1 MWRSGGLEPGVPFQ
15 KASHHMDIQRKDAG
29 RKRLIRRLIY
39 VAVLV
44 ITVPLVTW
52 GLSRLKPAAPTV
64 ERATVWVDTVKRGPM
79 VRQVRGLGTLVAED
93 IMIIPAET
101 DGRVEKRL
109 MLPGVN
115 VQPSTPIMVLTNPD
129 LEVAMNDYEWQVKQ
143 AKANTEDLRVK
154 LESQTIDQRSL
165 VTRTESEYNQA
176 SLTLDRDRQLLKLNL
191 KSDLEVRLS
200 QAKFEELASRLENE
214 KKRLEILGQSIKAQM
229 DASKVQIEKLQ
240 AQYDLKKKQVDQ
252 LTVRAG
258 TTGVLQELKVEVGQR
273 VAAGTALA
281 RVAQPWKLKA
291 ELKIPETQAKD
302 IRFGQIAQID
312 TRNGIIPGKVMRID
326 PAAVNG
332 TVTVDV
338 KLEGA
343 LPDGARPDLSVDGV
357 IELERLA
364 DVVYVGRPVFGQPN
378 SQITLFK
385 LEEDGKGANRIP
397 VKLGRTSVN
406 TIEIVEGLR
415 VGDQVVL
422 SDMSAWDAQNR
433 IRLN

>member
-1 MWRSGGLEPGVPFQ
+1 
-15 KASHHMDIQRKDAG
+15 MDIQRKDAG

-39 VAVLV
+39 IAVLG
-44 ITVPLVTW
+44 ITIPLITW

-64 ERATVWVDTVKRGPM
+64 ERGTVWVDTVKRGPM

-93 IMIIPAET
+93 ILVIPAET

-109 MLPGVN
+109 MLPGVD
-115 VQPSTPIMVLTNPD
+115 VKPETPIMVLTNPD
-129 LEVAMNDYEWQVKQ
+129 LEVQMNDYEWQVKQ
-143 AKANTEDLRVK
+143 AKANYEDLRVR
-154 LESQTIDQRSL
+154 LESQQIDQQSL
-165 VTRTESEYNQA
+165 VTKTDSEFEQA
-176 SLTLDRDRQLLKLNL
+176 KLTLDRDRQLLKLNL

-200 QAKFEELASRLENE
+200 EAKYDELVTRLANE
-214 KKRLEILGQSIKAQM
+214 KKRLSILGESIKAQL
-229 DASKVQIEKLQ
+229 DAAKVQIEKLQ
-240 AQYDLKKKQVDQ
+240 AQYELKKKQVAM

-258 TTGVLQELKVEVGQR
+258 TVGMLQQLSVEVGQR
-273 VAAGTALA
+273 VTAGTALA
-281 RVAQPWKLKA
+281 RVSQPWKLKA

-302 IRFGQIAQID
+302 IQIGQEAQVD

-338 KLEGA
+338 KLMGD
-343 LPDGARPDLSVDGV
+343 LPQGARQDLSVDGV

-385 LEEDGKGANRIP
+385 LEPDGKGADRVP

-415 VGDQVVL
+415 VGDQVIL

>member
-1 MWRSGGLEPGVPFQ
+1 
-15 KASHHMDIQRKDAG
+15 MDIQRKDAG

-39 VAVLV
+39 VAVLIIAV
-44 ITVPLVTW
+44 VSISF
-52 GLSRLKPAAPTV
+52 GLARLKPAAPTV
-64 ERATVWVDTVKRGPM
+64 ERATVWIDTVKRGPM

-93 IMIIPAET
+93 ILIIPAET

-115 VQPSTPIMVLTNPD
+115 VKADTPIMVLTNPD

-143 AKANTEDLRVK
+143 AQANLEDLRVR
-154 LESQTIDQRSL
+154 LLSQQIDQRSL
-165 VTRTESEYNQA
+165 VTKTDSEFNQA
-176 SLTLDRDRQLLKLNL
+176 KLTLDRDRQLLKLNL

-200 QAKFEELASRLENE
+200 EAKYDELVSRLENE
-214 KKRLEILGQSIKAQM
+214 KQRLNILAESIKAQM
-229 DASKVQIEKLQ
+229 DSQKVQVEKLQ
-240 AQYDLKKKQVDQ
+240 AQYELKKKQFSQ

-258 TTGVLQELKVEVGQR
+258 TIGMLQQLSVEVGQR
-273 VAAGTALA
+273 VTAGTALA
-281 RVAQPWKLKA
+281 RVSQPWKLKA

-302 IRFGQIAQID
+302 IQFGQIAQID
-312 TRNGIIPGKVMRID
+312 ARTGTLIPGVVMRID

-338 KLEGA
+338 KLQGD
-343 LPDGARPDLSVDGV
+343 LPQGARPDLSVDGV

-364 DVVYVGRPVFGQPN
+364 DVVFVGRPVFGQPN
-378 SQITLFK
+378 SQITLFR

-406 TIEIVEGLR
+406 TIEIKDGLK
-415 VGDQVVL
+415 VGDQVIL

>member
-1 MWRSGGLEPGVPFQ
+1 
-15 KASHHMDIQRKDAG
+15 MDIQRKDAG
-29 RKRLIRRLIY
+29 RKKLIRRLIY
-39 VAVLV
+39 ISILV
-44 ITVPLVTW
+44 ITIPLVTW
-52 GLSRLKPAAPTV
+52 GLSRLKPAAPNV
-64 ERATVWVDTVKRGPM
+64 ERATVWIDTVKRGPM

-93 IMIIPAET
+93 ILVIPAET

-115 VQPSTPIMVLTNPD
+115 VKPDTPIMILTNPD
-129 LEVAMNDYEWQVKQ
+129 LEVQMNDYEWQVKQ
-143 AKANTEDLRVK
+143 AKANYEDLRVK
-154 LESQTIDQRSL
+154 LESQQIDQKSL
-165 VTRTESEYNQA
+165 VTKTDSEYNQA
-176 SLTLDRDRQLLKLNL
+176 KLTLDRDRQLLKLEL

-200 QAKFEELASRLENE
+200 QAKYDELVSRLENE
-214 KKRLEILGQSIKAQM
+214 KQRLSILGESITAQL
-229 DASKVQIEKLQ
+229 DAAKVQIEKLQ
-240 AQYDLKKKQVDQ
+240 AQYALKKDQVAK
-252 LTVRAG
+252 LTIRSG
-258 TTGVLQELKVEVGQR
+258 TTGVLQALSVEVGQR

-302 IRFGQIAQID
+302 IQLGQVAQID
-312 TRNGIIPGKVMRID
+312 TRNGIIPGSVMRID

-338 KLEGA
+338 KLNGE
-343 LPDGARPDLSVDGV
+343 LPQGARPDLSVDGV

-385 LEEDGKGANRIP
+385 LDEDNKGATRVP

-406 TIEIVEGLR
+406 TIEITDGLK
-415 VGDQVVL
+415 VGDQVIL

>member
-1 MWRSGGLEPGVPFQ
+1 
-15 KASHHMDIQRKDAG
+15 MDIQRKDAG

-39 VAVLV
+39 IAVLV
-44 ITVPLVTW
+44 ISIPLITW

-93 IMIIPAET
+93 ILVIPAET
-101 DGRVEKRL
+101 DGRVKERL

-115 VQPSTPIMVLTNPD
+115 VKPDTPIMVLTNPD

-143 AKANTEDLRVK
+143 AKANYEDLRVK
-154 LESQTIDQRSL
+154 LESQQIDQKSL
-165 VTRTESEYNQA
+165 VTKTESEFEQA
-176 SLTLDRDRQLLKLNL
+176 KLTLDRDRQLLKLNL

-200 QAKFEELASRLENE
+200 EAKYNELVSRLENE
-214 KKRLEILGQSIKAQM
+214 KQRLNILGESIKAQM
-229 DASKVQIEKLQ
+229 DAQKVQIEKLQ
-240 AQYDLKKKQVDQ
+240 AQYELKKQQVAQ

-258 TTGVLQELKVEVGQR
+258 TTGMLQQLSVEVGQR

-281 RVAQPWKLKA
+281 RVSQPWKLKA

-302 IRFGQIAQID
+302 VQIGQLAQVD
-312 TRNGIIPGKVMRID
+312 TRNGIIPGTVMRID
-326 PAAVNG
+326 PAAING

-338 KLEGA
+338 KLQGE
-343 LPDGARPDLSVDGV
+343 LPQGARPDLSVDGV

-385 LEEDGKGANRIP
+385 LEPDGKGADRVP

-406 TIEIVEGLR
+406 TIEITDGLK
-415 VGDQVVL
+415 VGDQVIL

>member
-1 MWRSGGLEPGVPFQ
+1 
-15 KASHHMDIQRKDAG
+15 MDIQRKDAG

-39 VAVLV
+39 VAVLIIAV
-44 ITVPLVTW
+44 VSISY
-52 GLSRLKPAAPTV
+52 GLTKLKPAAPTV
-64 ERATVWVDTVKRGPM
+64 ERATVWIDTVKRGPM

-93 IMIIPAET
+93 ILIIPAET

-115 VQPSTPIMVLTNPD
+115 VKADTPIMVLTNPD

-143 AKANTEDLRVK
+143 AQANLEDLRVR
-154 LESQTIDQRSL
+154 LLSQQIDQRSL
-165 VTRTESEYNQA
+165 VTKTDSEFNQA
-176 SLTLDRDRQLLKLNL
+176 KLTLDRDRQLLKLNL

-200 QAKFEELASRLENE
+200 EAKYDELVSRLENE
-214 KKRLEILGQSIKAQM
+214 KQRLNILAESIKAQM
-229 DASKVQIEKLQ
+229 DSQKVQVEKLQ
-240 AQYDLKKKQVDQ
+240 AQYELKKKQFSQ

-258 TTGVLQELKVEVGQR
+258 TIGMLQQLSVEVGQR
-273 VAAGTALA
+273 VTAGTALA
-281 RVAQPWKLKA
+281 RVSQPWTLKA

-302 IRFGQIAQID
+302 IQFGQIAQID
-312 TRNGIIPGKVMRID
+312 ARTGTLIPGVVMRID

-338 KLEGA
+338 KLQGE
-343 LPDGARPDLSVDGV
+343 LPQGARPDLSVDGV

-364 DVVYVGRPVFGQPN
+364 DVVFVGRPVFGQPN
-378 SQITLFK
+378 SQITLFR
-385 LEEDGKGANRIP
+385 LEEDGKGADRIP
-397 VKLGRTSVN
+397 VKLGRNSVS
-406 TIEIVEGLR
+406 TIEIKDGLK
-415 VGDQVVL
+415 VGDQVIL

>member
-1 MWRSGGLEPGVPFQ
+1 
-15 KASHHMDIQRKDAG
+15 MDIQRKDAG

-39 VAVLV
+39 IAVLV
-44 ITVPLVTW
+44 ITIPLITW

-93 IMIIPAET
+93 ILVIPAET

-109 MLPGVN
+109 MLPGVD
-115 VQPSTPIMVLTNPD
+115 VKPDTPIMVLTNPD

-143 AKANTEDLRVK
+143 AQANYEDFRVK
-154 LESQTIDQRSL
+154 LESQNIDQKSL
-165 VTRTESEYNQA
+165 VTKTESEFEQA
-176 SLTLDRDRQLLKLNL
+176 KLTLDRDRQLLKLNL

-200 QAKFEELASRLENE
+200 EAKYNELVSRLENE
-214 KKRLEILGQSIKAQM
+214 KQRLNILGESIKAQL
-229 DASKVQIEKLQ
+229 DAAKVQIEKLQ
-240 AQYDLKKKQVDQ
+240 AQYELKKKQVAM

-258 TTGVLQELKVEVGQR
+258 TVGMLQSLSVEVGQR
-273 VAAGTALA
+273 VVAGTALA
-281 RVAQPWKLKA
+281 RVSQPWKLKA

-302 IRFGQIAQID
+302 VKIGQEAQVD
-312 TRNGIIPGKVMRID
+312 TRNGIIPGTVMRID
-326 PAAVNG
+326 PAAING

-338 KLEGA
+338 KLQGQLPEGA
-343 LPDGARPDLSVDGV
+343 RQDLSVDGV

-385 LEEDGKGANRIP
+385 LEPDSKGADRVP

-406 TIEIVEGLR
+406 TIEITDGLK
-415 VGDQVVL
+415 VGDQVIL

>member
-1 MWRSGGLEPGVPFQ
+1 
-15 KASHHMDIQRKDAG
+15 MDIQRKDAG
-29 RKRLIRRLIY
+29 RKRLMRRLMYI
-39 VAVLV
+39 AILV
-44 ITVPLVTW
+44 ITIPLITW

-93 IMIIPAET
+93 ILVIPAET

-109 MLPGVN
+109 MLPGVD
-115 VQPSTPIMVLTNPD
+115 VKPDTPIMVLTNPD

-143 AKANTEDLRVK
+143 AQANYEDLRVK
-154 LESQTIDQRSL
+154 LESQQIDQKSL
-165 VTRTESEYNQA
+165 VTKTESEFEQA
-176 SLTLDRDRQLLKLNL
+176 KLTLDRDRQLLKLNL

-200 QAKFEELASRLENE
+200 EAKYNELVSRLENE
-214 KKRLEILGQSIKAQM
+214 KKRLDILGESIKAQL
-229 DASKVQIEKLQ
+229 DAAKVQIEKLQ
-240 AQYDLKKKQVDQ
+240 AQYELKKKQVAM

-258 TTGVLQELKVEVGQR
+258 TVGMLQALSVEVGQR
-273 VAAGTALA
+273 VTAGTALA
-281 RVAQPWKLKA
+281 RVSQPWKLKA

-302 IRFGQIAQID
+302 IKIGQEAQVD
-312 TRNGIIPGKVMRID
+312 TRNGIIPGSVMRID
-326 PAAVNG
+326 PAAING

-338 KLEGA
+338 KLQGE
-343 LPDGARPDLSVDGV
+343 LPQGARQDLSVDGV

-385 LEEDGKGANRIP
+385 LEPDGKGADRVP

-406 TIEIVEGLR
+406 TIEITDGLR
-415 VGDQVVL
+415 VGDQVIL

>member
-1 MWRSGGLEPGVPFQ
+1 
-15 KASHHMDIQRKDAG
+15 MDIQRKDAG

-39 VAVLV
+39 IAILV
-44 ITVPLVTW
+44 ITIPLITW

-93 IMIIPAET
+93 ILVIPAET

-109 MLPGVN
+109 MLPGVD
-115 VQPSTPIMVLTNPD
+115 VKPDTPIMVLTNPD

-143 AKANTEDLRVK
+143 AQANYEDLRVR
-154 LESQTIDQRSL
+154 LESQQIDQKSL
-165 VTRTESEYNQA
+165 VTKTASEFEQA
-176 SLTLDRDRQLLKLNL
+176 KLTLDRDRQLLKLNL

-200 QAKFEELASRLENE
+200 EAKYNELVSRLENE
-214 KKRLEILGQSIKAQM
+214 KKRLDILGESIKAQL
-229 DASKVQIEKLQ
+229 DAAKVQIEKLQ
-240 AQYDLKKKQVDQ
+240 AQYELKKKQVAM

-258 TTGVLQELKVEVGQR
+258 TVGMLQALSVEVGQR
-273 VAAGTALA
+273 VTAGTALA
-281 RVAQPWKLKA
+281 RVSQPWKLKA

-302 IRFGQIAQID
+302 IKFGQEAQVD
-312 TRNGIIPGKVMRID
+312 TRNGIIPGSVMRID
-326 PAAVNG
+326 PAAING

-338 KLEGA
+338 KLQGE
-343 LPDGARPDLSVDGV
+343 LPQGARQDLSVDGV

-385 LEEDGKGANRIP
+385 LESDGKGADRVP

-406 TIEIVEGLR
+406 TIEITEGLK
-415 VGDQVVL
+415 VGDQVIL

>member
-1 MWRSGGLEPGVPFQ
+1 
-15 KASHHMDIQRKDAG
+15 MDIQRKDAG
-29 RKRLIRRLIY
+29 RKRLIRRLIFG
-39 VAVLV
+39 AVLIIAIV
-44 ITVPLVTW
+44 SISF
-52 GLSRLKPAAPTV
+52 GLARLKPAAPTV
-64 ERATVWVDTVKRGPM
+64 ERATVWIDTVKRGPM

-93 IMIIPAET
+93 ILIIPAET

-115 VQPSTPIMVLTNPD
+115 VKADTPIMVLTNPD

-143 AKANTEDLRVK
+143 AKANLEDLRVR
-154 LESQTIDQRSL
+154 LLSQQIDQRSL
-165 VTRTESEYNQA
+165 VTKTASEFNQA
-176 SLTLDRDRQLLKLNL
+176 KLTLDRDRQLLKLNL

-200 QAKFEELASRLENE
+200 EAKYDELVSRLENE
-214 KKRLEILGQSIKAQM
+214 KQRLDILAESIKAQM
-229 DASKVQIEKLQ
+229 DSQKVQIEKLQ
-240 AQYDLKKKQVDQ
+240 AQYGLKQRQFAQ

-258 TTGVLQELKVEVGQR
+258 TVGMLQQLSVEVGQR
-273 VAAGTALA
+273 VTAGTALA
-281 RVAQPWKLKA
+281 RVSQPWKLKA

-302 IRFGQIAQID
+302 IQFGQVAQID
-312 TRNGIIPGKVMRID
+312 TRNGIIPGSVMRID

-338 KLEGA
+338 KLQGE
-343 LPDGARPDLSVDGV
+343 LPQGARPDLSVDGV

-397 VKLGRTSVN
+397 VKLGRTSVS
-406 TIEIVEGLR
+406 TIEIVEGLK
-415 VGDQVVL
+415 VGDQVIL
-422 SDMSAWDAQNR
+422 SDMSAWEAQNR

>member
-1 MWRSGGLEPGVPFQ
+1 
-15 KASHHMDIQRKDAG
+15 MDIQRKDAG

-39 VAVLV
+39 VAVLG
-44 ITVPLVTW
+44 ITIPLITW

-64 ERATVWVDTVKRGPM
+64 ERATVWVDPVKRGPM

-93 IMIIPAET
+93 ILVIPAET

-109 MLPGVN
+109 MLPGVD
-115 VQPSTPIMVLTNPD
+115 VKPDTPIMVLTNPD

-143 AKANTEDLRVK
+143 AQANYEDLRVK
-154 LESQTIDQRSL
+154 LESQNIDQKSL
-165 VTRTESEYNQA
+165 VTKTESEFEQA
-176 SLTLDRDRQLLKLNL
+176 KLTLDRDRQLLKLNL

-200 QAKFEELASRLENE
+200 EAKYNELVSRLENE
-214 KKRLEILGQSIKAQM
+214 KQRLAILGESIKAQLE
-229 DASKVQIEKLQ
+229 AAKVQIEKLQ
-240 AQYDLKKKQVDQ
+240 AQYELKKKQVAM

-258 TTGVLQELKVEVGQR
+258 TTGMLQQLSVEVGQR
-273 VAAGTALA
+273 VVAGTALA
-281 RVAQPWKLKA
+281 RVSQPWKLKA

-302 IRFGQIAQID
+302 IKIGQEAQVD
-312 TRNGIIPGKVMRID
+312 TRNGIIPGTVMRID
-326 PAAVNG
+326 PAAING

-338 KLEGA
+338 KLQGE
-343 LPDGARPDLSVDGV
+343 LPQGARQDLSVDGV

-385 LEEDGKGANRIP
+385 LEPEGKGADRVP

-406 TIEIVEGLR
+406 TIEITEGLK
-415 VGDQVVL
+415 VGDQVIL

>member
-1 MWRSGGLEPGVPFQ
+1 
-15 KASHHMDIQRKDAG
+15 MDIQRKDAG

-39 VAVLV
+39 IGILV
-44 ITVPLVTW
+44 VTIPLVTW

-93 IMIIPAET
+93 ILIIPAET

-115 VQPSTPIMVLTNPD
+115 VKPDTPIMVLTNPD
-129 LEVAMNDYEWQVKQ
+129 LEVSMNDYEWQVKQ
-143 AKANTEDLRVK
+143 AKANYEDLRVK
-154 LESQTIDQRSL
+154 LESQQIDQKSL
-165 VTRTESEYNQA
+165 VNRTESEYNQA
-176 SLTLDRDRQLLKLNL
+176 KLTLDRDRQLLKLNL

-200 QAKFEELASRLENE
+200 EAKFEELVSRLENE
-214 KKRLEILGQSIKAQM
+214 RKRLAILGESIKAQL
-229 DASKVQIEKLQ
+229 DAAKVQIEKLQ
-240 AQYDLKKKQVDQ
+240 AQYELKKQQVAM
-252 LTVRAG
+252 LTIRSG

-302 IRFGQIAQID
+302 IQIGQVAQVD
-312 TRNGIIPGKVMRID
+312 TRNGIIPGTVMRID

-338 KLEGA
+338 KLQGE
-343 LPDGARPDLSVDGV
+343 LPQGARPDLSVDGV

-385 LEEDGKGANRIP
+385 LEPDGKGADRVP

-406 TIEIVEGLR
+406 TIEIVDGLK
-415 VGDQVVL
+415 VGDQVIL
-422 SDMSAWDAQNR
+422 SDMSAWEAQNR